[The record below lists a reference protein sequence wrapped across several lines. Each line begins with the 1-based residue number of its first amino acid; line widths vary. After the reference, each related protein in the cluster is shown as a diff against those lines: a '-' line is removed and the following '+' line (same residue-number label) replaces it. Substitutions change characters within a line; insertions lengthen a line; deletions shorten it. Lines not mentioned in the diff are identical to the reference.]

1 MNDIGEQGSVAPF
14 PITRGN
20 NPLFTASIIFIV
32 FLLVCGAFAQS
43 DTLAD
48 SLNMHL
54 VASMGFPAVIH
65 DIAAQD
71 SYVFLAGGDT
81 LYIVNIADPDDP
93 EIVKRI
99 YSSTYW
105 GSIDVED
112 TLLCGGGSMGFKVV
126 NISQINSAAVIGTT
140 SAGTNGIS
148 MSLSSQLAIGNRS
161 ELYYIIDISAPDSPY
176 VDTTISDYT
185 GDIMPSDFFLR
196 DTLLYSAGFYYE
208 DISPYGF
215 EVAKYVI
222 INLADLSDIEIVG
235 EKDFINYGIE
245 DWMMTRCLSIVAN
258 DDGAFV
264 GGEFTVTSGFWY
276 REECDSL
283 LQLLVRGRPFS
294 QDLFC
299 NYLAIKENLPLT
311 DSTRPNINSV
321 YQIAGSCSLTLLG
334 YYRMRRNMGIALTEI
349 NDSLY
354 LVSVG
359 KNESDE
365 NKTLYIIKI
374 DSHEVDIQD
383 CKLIPSERAEL
394 SVYPNPFNSSIS
406 ISAPEGAK
414 VEIFDLRGN
423 VVGAGLA
430 PAQQQG
436 DRKSHP
442 YIWQPEKEITSGI
455 YLIRAT
461 TKDGLTE
468 TKRIIYLR

>member
-1 MNDIGEQGSVAPF
+1 MRRKALTGISEQGAVAPC
-14 PITRGN
+14 ILARGN
-20 NPLFTASIIFIV
+20 SPLFTVILFIA
-32 FLLVCGAFAQS
+32 LLVCGAFAQS

-93 EIVKRI
+93 EVVKTI

-105 GSIDVED
+105 GSIDVKD

-126 NISQINSAAVIGTT
+126 NLSQISTAAVIGTT

-161 ELYYIIDISAPDSPY
+161 ELYYIINISTPDSPY
-176 VDTTISDYT
+176 VDTTIVDYI
-185 GDIMPSDFFLR
+185 GDIARQSFFLR
-196 DTLLYSAGFYYE
+196 DTLLYSAGYYIE
-208 DISPYGF
+208 EISPYGF
-215 EVAKYVI
+215 EVAKYVT

-235 EKDFINYGIE
+235 EKDFIDYGIE
-245 DWMMTRCLSIVAN
+245 DWRMTNCLSIVAN
-258 DDGAFV
+258 DDGAFAA
-264 GGEFTVTSGFWY
+264 GGYGSIGSGGFWY
-276 REECDSL
+276 CEECDSL
-283 LQLLVRGRPFS
+283 LPILTGSRISEQCIL
-294 QDLFC
+294 C
-299 NYLAIKENLPLT
+299 NYLAVREEYI
-311 DSTRPNINSV
+311 NINPV
-321 YQIAGSCSLTLLG
+321 YQIGDCCTLTLLG
-334 YYRMRRNMGIALTEI
+334 YYRKPIWKIALTSV

-354 LVSVG
+354 LIG
-359 KNESDE
+359 KCSDS
-365 NKTLYIIKI
+365 LYIIKV
-374 DSHEVDIQD
+374 DFHEVDIQD

-394 SVYPNPFNSSIS
+394 NIFPNPFNNSIS
-406 ISAPEGAK
+406 ITAAAGAEL
-414 VEIFDLRGN
+414 EIYDLRGN

-430 PAQQQG
+430 PAQHEG
-436 DRKSHP
+436 DRKSRP
-442 YIWQPEKEITSGI
+442 YIWQPSETIASGI

-468 TKRIIYLR
+468 TKRVFYLR